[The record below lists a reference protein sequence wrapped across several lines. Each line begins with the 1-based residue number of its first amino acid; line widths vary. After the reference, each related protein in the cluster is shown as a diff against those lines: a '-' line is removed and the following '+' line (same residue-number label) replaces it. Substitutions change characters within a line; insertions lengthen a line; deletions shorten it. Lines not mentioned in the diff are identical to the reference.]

1 MTCKDDA
8 DYGVEHAA
16 QKGTNIGSLRS
27 LLILLC
33 AVPAA
38 AALKFLAPEHH
49 TAIFAASAVA
59 ILPLAGY
66 IGRATEI
73 LAGRLGGGLGGLLNA
88 TFGNAAELI
97 IGALALRRG
106 LTDLVKASLTG
117 SIIGNVLL
125 VFGLCAFVGGIKHPV
140 QRFNRTAAGL
150 GSTMLLLSAIGLT
163 VPAVFHFLARA
174 SGSAEDLTLDTE
186 IAVVLLVTYVASLVF
201 TLKTH
206 RNLYASDR
214 DEHSTERI
222 GPALGMLV
230 GATIGVA
237 WMSELLVGSVAET
250 ARALGM
256 SELFIGVVIVAII
269 GNAAEHYSAVVMAAR
284 NQMDVAISIAVG
296 SSTQI
301 ALFVAPTLVFLSY
314 LIAPAPMDLL
324 FTVFELVAVGIAVL
338 TITLIAHDGETHW
351 MEGVQ
356 LLAVYVILAMGFYFL
371 PVRAFR

>member
-1 MTCKDDA
+1 
-8 DYGVEHAA
+8 V
-16 QKGTNIGSLRS
+16 
-27 LLILLC
+27 LLC

-49 TAIFAASAVA
+49 TAIFAASAIA

-125 VFGLCAFVGGIKHPV
+125 VFGLCAFVGGIKHPPV

-256 SELFIGVVIVAII
+256 SELFIGVVIVLGLYLYYLWSGLKVASRARDRQSILLVVGILAVLSFHVLYNTAMGI
-269 GNAAEHYSAVVMAAR
+269 G
-284 NQMDVAISIAVG
+284 
-296 SSTQI
+296 
-301 ALFVAPTLVFLSY
+301 LVPITGIPLPFLSY
-314 LIAPAPMDLL
+314 GGS
-324 FTVFELVAVGIAVL
+324 FTIWSFFVTGLVL
-338 TITLIAHDGETHW
+338 
-351 MEGVQ
+351 GVD
-356 LLAVYVILAMGFYFL
+356 
-371 PVRAFR
+371 FRRWVNR